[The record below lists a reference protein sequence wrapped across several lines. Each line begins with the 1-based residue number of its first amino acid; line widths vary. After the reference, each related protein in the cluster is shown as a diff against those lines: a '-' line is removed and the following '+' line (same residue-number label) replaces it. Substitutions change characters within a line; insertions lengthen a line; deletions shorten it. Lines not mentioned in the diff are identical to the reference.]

1 MIRRFLLAVISL
13 AILFA
18 MYQLYNMFFG
28 LSIAPEATNSEKT
41 EKMVLRHT
49 VSQPVRNVA
58 ALNSPETAVVSGEGD
73 KAYFERYEK
82 GQLVYQFRSE
92 SWKPADPKMPKLF
105 DLEKPEFRLFMRSGQ
120 ILHISADEGQ
130 IEASA
135 GKKSQ
140 LEPKRG
146 ELRGKIHIYIDRG
159 TDPKRGPAELRP
171 DDIVHIWLHRVRFDL
186 ENCRID
192 TDDPINI
199 ESEEAQLFGEGL
211 TITWND
217 ATNQV
222 EEITVRKGEKL
233 VLFYGADMIGIQMP
247 GAKADRNKKADST
260 ESSQDMKDLTRTAAG
275 REVTDKFLV
284 SHEAVSKARFNPDEL
299 QMNETDRSGPT
310 TTSAPTTQPKKRI
323 NRAYN
328 IGFTSDV
335 VINQYDGNK
344 ITGKMT
350 CDRLNVILDMPK
362 GSENQALTSRP
373 AEKKEKKNNLANGKR
388 LEIFWQGP
396 LEIKPEVLPYSP
408 TRRFHVIASGQ
419 TINIDQMEQG
429 SVRCKKVTYFEES
442 KQLWLD
448 GTLDEPVN
456 ISQGANR
463 TIVAA
468 HLFFDRKAGTAT
480 GTGPGFM
487 QDRAGERKNTQA
499 ENANITALSSL
510 QSGGQKMKVLWND
523 GFTLNFLELK
533 DDKQSQPYIKY
544 AEFRGNAR
552 MEGSGMSMAGDY
564 LSLSFLD
571 PMPGDEVSS
580 GKIDTLHAKQNVLLK
595 SDEQRITCES
605 LDVNF
610 VDGRT
615 PKLAIAKGNVQAAEG
630 RRVIRA
636 DELHATMGAR
646 SKEETK
652 QEKTPG
658 KKSVL
663 SDKSRVIIREV
674 EATGNVLIRDPGQK
688 LRVDSRLLQAKF
700 DADRTIRWCYL
711 EGLPNDWAMADLPND
726 YHIAGEKISMDLRT
740 EQIDVP
746 GPGNLRFA
754 STQDI
759 EGTHRSKVYIN
770 VQWAD
775 SMKMTGGEKNQGT
788 FFGPTTVNSDFTTLY
803 CGQLTIDFDNAA
815 EPAKEEKNQEKN
827 TGWNLS
833 RFSELVGMKKK
844 TDDIKLPITRKRP
857 TFIQAKPEDGKRISI
872 VYARRDNGALENRTT
887 LWGNE
892 LSVDLVANRMNIPG
906 AGILQIEDFAKANKA
921 VAETKIATAKIA
933 PQDPFNSSFKRSGP
947 SWTVFTWKNGLTYL
961 LDTKTAIFDGTVN
974 MRHMAGG
981 DIYNPATG
989 SFDLKGKKPKRETTM
1004 VCENLKVEFVN
1015 GAFGAASDKKSGAG
1029 AMDLKSVMA
1038 TGSVHLQDKPR
1049 SIIAPELSYS
1059 RADKMIVVRGT
1070 DDSPAYLY
1078 EEKQETG
1085 QYMMWEGPLIIWDQS
1100 TDEIQAPGAS
1110 ITTTMQ

>member
-1 MIRRFLLAVISL
+1 MIRRILLAVVSL

-18 MYQLYNMFFG
+18 LYQLYNMFFG
-28 LSIAPEATNSEKT
+28 LSVAPELNKPEKR
-41 EKMVLRHT
+41 EKMILQKT
-49 VSQPVRNVA
+49 ATQPVRDITS
-58 ALNSPETAVVSGEGD
+58 LGSPETAMVSGEGD

-82 GQLVYQFRSE
+82 GQLVYQFRSD
-92 SWKPADPKMPKLF
+92 SWKPADPKTPKLF
-105 DLEKPEFRLFMRSGQ
+105 DLEKPELRLFMRSGQ
-120 ILHISADEGQ
+120 IMHISADEGQ

-159 TDPKRGPAELRP
+159 TDPHRTPAELRP
-171 DDIVHIWLHRVRFDL
+171 DDIVHIWLNRVKFDL
-186 ENCRID
+186 ENNRIE

-199 ESEEAQLFGEGL
+199 ESEEAQLIGEGL

-233 VLFYGADMIGIQMP
+233 ILFYGADMIGIQMP
-247 GAKADRNKKADST
+247 GSGLEKDKKAG
-260 ESSQDMKDLTRTAAG
+260 QAGNNGDLKELNRTAAG
-275 REVTDKFLV
+275 REISEKFLV
-284 SHEAVSKARFNPDEL
+284 SPEAVSKTRFNPDEV
-299 QMNETDRSGPT
+299 QVDAMDETTHPAATSSPT
-310 TTSAPTTQPKKRI
+310 TKPKKRT
-323 NRAYN
+323 NRSYN

-335 VINQYDGNK
+335 VVNQYDGNK
-344 ITGKMT
+344 LTGKMT

-362 GSENQALTSRP
+362 GSDSQNLTSRP
-373 AEKKEKKNNLANGKR
+373 AGEKKKNKRTNIANGKR

-408 TRRFHVIASGQ
+408 VRRFHIIATGQ

-429 SVRCKKVTYFEES
+429 SVRCKKLSYFEES

-468 HLFFDRKAGTAT
+468 HLFFDRKAGVAT

-487 QDRAGERKNTQA
+487 QDRASNQKKADASDNL
-499 ENANITALSSL
+499 TALSSL
-510 QSGGQKMKVLWND
+510 QSGGEKMKVLWND

-533 DDKQSQPYIKY
+533 DSEQSQPYIKY

-552 MEGSGMSMAGDY
+552 MEGSGMTMAGDY

-571 PMPGDEVSS
+571 PMPGDEVNNS
-580 GKIDTLHAKQNVLLK
+580 KIDTLHAKQNVLLK
-595 SDEQRITCES
+595 SDEQQITCET

-615 PKLAIAKGNVQAAEG
+615 PKLAIAKGNVRAAE
-630 RRVIRA
+630 
-636 DELHATMGAR
+636 
-646 SKEETK
+646 
-652 QEKTPG
+652 
-658 KKSVL
+658 
-663 SDKSRVIIREV
+663 KSRVIKADELRASMDARPKDETKSARKTPGDNSRVVIRDV
-674 EATGNVLIRDPGQK
+674 EATGNVLIRDPSQK
-688 LRVDSRLLQAKF
+688 LRVDTRVLQAKF

-711 EGLPNDWAMADLPND
+711 EGLPNDWAQADLPND

-754 STQDI
+754 SNQDI

-770 VQWAD
+770 IKWSD

-788 FFGPTTVNSDFTTLY
+788 FFGQTTVNSDFSTLY
-803 CGQLTIDFDNAA
+803 CGQLVIDFDNAA
-815 EPAKEEKNQEKN
+815 PVQEEKAPTPVAKN
-827 TGWNLS
+827 KGWDLS
-833 RFSELVGMKKK
+833 RFSELVGMKQK
-844 TDDIKLPITRKRP
+844 TDEIKLPVTRKRP
-857 TFIQAKPEDGKRISI
+857 TFIQAKPEEGKRISI
-872 VYARRDNGALENRTT
+872 VYARREKSALQNRTT

-892 LSVDLVANRMNIPG
+892 LSVDLIASRMNIPG
-906 AGILQIEDFAKANKA
+906 AGILQIEDFASAGKPEEFKQASQ
-921 VAETKIATAKIA
+921 KIG

-947 SWTVFTWKNGLTYL
+947 SWTVFTWKNGLTYM
-961 LDTKTAIFDGTVN
+961 LDSKTAIFDGSVN
-974 MRHMAGG
+974 MRHLAGG
-981 DIYNPATG
+981 DIYDPATAT
-989 SFDLKGKKPKRETTM
+989 FDLKGKKPKRETTM
-1004 VCENLKVEFVN
+1004 VCENLKVEFLN
-1015 GAFGAASDKKSGAG
+1015 GAFGAASNQKSGAG
-1029 AMDLKSVMA
+1029 VMDLKSVMA

-1059 RADKMIVVRGT
+1059 RTDKMIVVRGT
-1070 DDSPAYLY
+1070 ENSPAYLY
-1078 EEKQETG
+1078 EEKEATG
-1085 QYMMWEGPLIIWDQS
+1085 QYMMWEGPLIIWDQTS
-1100 TDEIQAPGAS
+1100 DEIQAPGAS